1 MESALEIKNQAM
13 QKPTVIII
21 DYGIGN
27 LHSVLKACEKVG
39 IQVKISNN
47 KQEILAADALILP
60 GVGAFGDAMI
70 NLKSYD
76 LVQPILDFAQTGKY
90 IMGVCLGM
98 QLLMTESEEF
108 SKNKGLDLIQGSC
121 LRFPNS
127 NESHAQIKVPQIM
140 WNKIYHPKGAFEQ
153 DSPLKNTLDGEYM
166 YFVHSYYVNPEN
178 DQSVLSMTN
187 YQGFEY
193 ASSVRKDNVFGF
205 QFHPEKSGEKGLEI
219 YNTFC
224 DLISSK

>member
-1 MESALEIKNQAM
+1 MH
-13 QKPTVIII
+13 KPTVIII

-27 LHSVLKACEKVG
+27 LHSVLRACGKVG
-39 IQVKISNN
+39 MQVKISNN
-47 KQEILAADALILP
+47 KQEILTAEALILP
-60 GVGAFGDAMI
+60 GVGAFGDAMT

-90 IMGVCLGM
+90 VMGVCLGM
-98 QLLMTESEEF
+98 QLLMTESDEF

-127 NESHAQIKVPQIM
+127 NEGHPQIKVPQIM
-140 WNKIYHPKGAFEQ
+140 WNKIYHPKGVFEQ
-153 DSPLKNTLDGEYM
+153 DSPLKNTKDGEFM
-166 YFVHSYYVNPEN
+166 YFVHSYYVKPEN
-178 DQSVLSMTN
+178 EQNILSITN
-187 YQGFEY
+187 YEGMEY

-219 YNTFC
+219 YHSFSS
-224 DLISSK
+224 LISSK